1 MTSQE
6 TDKPTLEADIEA
18 AVSDALEA
26 KNGPEA
32 EIMDRA
38 GNAIL
43 GLVSRAADAAA
54 TDLREAREVAE
65 KLADELRT
73 SREQLRAAHDQLRAA
88 HNQINDLKADVRH
101 YQDRTNRA
109 EKWLEQISSEIEQKF
124 LGADNSRAVRRR
136 APPQN
141 ENNNPARLAFS
152 AASARSLGLNRAAG
166 W

>member
-1 MTSQE
+1 MCSSPASLSSSDNFEIGSSQE
-6 TDKPTLEADIEA
+6 IDKPTLEADIEA

-32 EIMDRA
+32 EIVDRA

-54 TDLREAREVAE
+54 ADLQEAREVAE
-65 KLADELRT
+65 KLADELR
-73 SREQLRAAHDQLRAA
+73 AAHEQLRAA

-109 EKWLEQISSEIEQKF
+109 EKWLQQISSEIEQKF
-124 LGADNSRAVRRR
+124 LGGDNSRAVRRR

-141 ENNNPARLAFS
+141 ENNNPARLAFL
-152 AASARSLGLNRAAG
+152 RRQQDH
-166 W
+166 